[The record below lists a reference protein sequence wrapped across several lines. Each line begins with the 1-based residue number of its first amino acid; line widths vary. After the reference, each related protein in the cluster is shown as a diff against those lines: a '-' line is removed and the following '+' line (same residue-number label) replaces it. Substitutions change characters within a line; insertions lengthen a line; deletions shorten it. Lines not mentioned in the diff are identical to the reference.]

1 MSFARFINNV
11 FEHGIRLR
19 LSDQKLNN
27 KLRVNQIDQK
37 TDDKKFTKFDWL
49 ILKTVYI
56 GF

>member
-11 FEHGIRLR
+11 FEHRIRLR

-37 TDDKKFTKFDWL
+37 TDDLKFTKFDWL
-49 ILKTVYI
+49 ILKMVYI